1 MISTAALAV
10 PASTAPAA
18 PSSTQPGLTARP
30 DETAGPA
37 AFVLTAAEHSAARRH
52 HHGTRIYHVRS
63 GDTLGGISGRF
74 CGTPA
79 DYPHLA
85 AASSIG
91 NPDLI
96 YPAEVIKLAC
106 HAALSIVAG
115 ASQPVSQ
122 VPSQQAPS
130 SQNSVQVSVQVTG
143 SVPTDIAKQMLS
155 EYGWGQD
162 QFGCLYALWETESG
176 WNTYAEN
183 PSSGAYGIPQ
193 ALPGSKM
200 ASAGADWATD
210 SATQIR
216 WGLGY
221 IRDVYGSPCGA
232 EGHEQADGW
241 Y

>member
-1 MISTAALAV
+1 MISTAALASH
-10 PASTAPAA
+10 ASTASAA
-18 PSSTQPGLTARP
+18 SSTQPGATARP
-30 DETAGPA
+30 DGTAGPA

-63 GDTLGGISGRF
+63 GETLSGISGRF

-85 AASSIG
+85 AASGIG
-91 NPDLI
+91 NANLI
-96 YPAEVIKLAC
+96 YPAEVVKLAC
-106 HAALSIVAG
+106 HAALSAVAG
-115 ASQPVSQ
+115 VPVASQPSRQ
-122 VPSQQAPS
+122 PAS
-130 SQNSVQVSVQVTG
+130 SQSTVQVSVQVTG

-155 EYGWGQD
+155 EFGWGQD
-162 QFGCLYALWETESG
+162 QFGCLYALWQTESG
-176 WNTYAEN
+176 WNPQAEN
-183 PSSGAYGIPQ
+183 PSSGAFGIPQ

-200 ASAGADWATD
+200 ASAGADWATNP
-210 SATQIR
+210 ATQIR

-221 IRDVYGSPCGA
+221 IRDSYGSPCGA